1 MCPRKSVPDPEPTQ
15 ERSRSQLSRNGVM
28 FLLRNLVWLKFFAT
42 KILVYIQYNVF
53 HCHERCIEA
62 STCIFILTNC
72 ILQNHLKI
80 KTFGLVQFMIDC
92 QYIKQW
98 SNEIKCIQNND
109 KQGFYFTVMSK
120 SFNNYMYHSKGLT
133 EVFFNNLFPQFSN
146 HFKFTFNNT
155 NGTRNLQV

>member
-1 MCPRKSVPDPEPTQ
+1 MSPRRMSRSTPQSLDVPRNQESSVPQLVVD
-15 ERSRSQLSRNGVM
+15 SRKGVM

-92 QYIKQW
+92 QYI
-98 SNEIKCIQNND
+98 
-109 KQGFYFTVMSK
+109 
-120 SFNNYMYHSKGLT
+120 
-133 EVFFNNLFPQFSN
+133 
-146 HFKFTFNNT
+146 
-155 NGTRNLQV
+155 